1 MKRKLSFLLAVC
13 ISLVVTQ
20 ELYSQEKPIRVGVL
34 GGMNLSSLNMYVLY
48 DYMGYGIKTERA
60 MRPGL
65 RVGGAFEFWPSEIFA
80 LHINALYQTKGV
92 NYKPQSTAY
101 SGLTLPFKEMNW
113 DFAYLSF
120 PILGKVAFG
129 DKVKFYLDF
138 GPELSF
144 LISAKV
150 TSTETVSGQDT
161 EVETDI
167 KDNISSFDLS
177 GNFGFGVEFPIS
189 NLRAFVGTRGYISL
203 TDVFQNRVFPGIA
216 EAQPGKNATL
226 FGGSISI
233 GILY

>member
-1 MKRKLSFLLAVC
+1 
-13 ISLVVTQ
+13 
-20 ELYSQEKPIRVGVL
+20 
-34 GGMNLSSLNMYVLY
+34 
-48 DYMGYGIKTERA
+48 

-65 RVGGAFEFWPSEIFA
+65 RAGGAFEFWPSEVFA
-80 LHINALYQTKGV
+80 LHVDALYQTKGV
-92 NYKPQSTAY
+92 NYKPQSSTY
-101 SGLTLPFKEMNW
+101 QGFPIPFKEMNW
-113 DFAYLSF
+113 DFTYLSF

-144 LISAKV
+144 LLSAKV
-150 TSTETVSGQDT
+150 TETVTVSGQDT
-161 EVETDI
+161 EAEIDI

-177 GNFGFGVEFPIS
+177 GNFGFGIEFPIS

-226 FGGSISI
+226 FGGSLLV
-233 GILY
+233 GLLY

>member
-101 SGLTLPFKEMNW
+101 
-113 DFAYLSF
+113 
-120 PILGKVAFG
+120 
-129 DKVKFYLDF
+129 
-138 GPELSF
+138 
-144 LISAKV
+144 
-150 TSTETVSGQDT
+150 
-161 EVETDI
+161 
-167 KDNISSFDLS
+167 
-177 GNFGFGVEFPIS
+177 
-189 NLRAFVGTRGYISL
+189 
-203 TDVFQNRVFPGIA
+203 
-216 EAQPGKNATL
+216 
-226 FGGSISI
+226 
-233 GILY
+233 